1 MVSGRFHGRL
11 LDVIDGFAILA
22 LSVKLVEHIY
32 TQDVQAKLPIRC
44 L

>member
-1 MVSGRFHGRL
+1 MVSGRFHWRL
-11 LDVIDGFAILA
+11 LDVIDGLAILV
-22 LSVKLVEHIY
+22 LSVKLVERTY